1 MRKVPEN
8 QAGFLKLKTIQ
19 KKTNILFFVPIGNFL
34 ELYDYTL
41 YAVLLYIISPEFF
54 PSNSSSTSLLF
65 GMLSFALTMLIC
77 PLSAWFWGWY
87 GDRYGR
93 LPMLKQSIMLMAI
106 PSLLISLLPNYKEI
120 GILAPILLISCRI
133 LQAISASGEVMG
145 GKIFAMEHLGK
156 RNFGNVSGL
165 TSLGGSLGVGLAMGM
180 GLLIS
185 KTGIS
190 WRLPFFIGGSL
201 AIVGL
206 MIRRKLSESPEFI
219 SLLKNMPKNNN
230 KEAGIISIVK
240 QYKTEVIITIT
251 LGSLLGMLSYTI
263 SGFLSPYLISLGFSK
278 ETAYSMGLAGLFT
291 CAITS
296 FLTGRLID
304 KIGDARKIMNVN
316 ILSCIFIFPLS
327 FSLILLSAHGYNIIM
342 LYMAYILLGGV
353 LGINA
358 TCCSVIMYKLFT
370 PENRCRGVM
379 ICYALGIAIFGGFSP
394 LILQLLNGINHMLP
408 AGALTIATII
418 MYYIYI
424 KNMEKKHDALS

>member
-8 QAGFLKLKTIQ
+8 HTGFLKLTTIQ

-54 PSNSSSTSLLF
+54 PSNSTSTSLLF

-120 GILAPILLISCRI
+120 GVLAPILLILCRI

-156 RNFGNVSGL
+156 GNFGNVSGL

-190 WRLPFFIGGSL
+190 WRLPFFIGSSL

-206 MIRRKLSESPEFI
+206 IIRHKLSESPEFI

-263 SGFLSPYLISLGFSK
+263 SGFLSPYLISLGFNK
-278 ETAYSMGLAGLFT
+278 ETAYSIGLAGLFA

-296 FLTGRLID
+296 FLTGRFID
-304 KIGDARKIMNVN
+304 KIGNVRKIMNIN

-327 FSLILLSAHGYNIIM
+327 FSLILLSAHGYNIII
-342 LYMAYILLGGV
+342 LYMAYTLLGGV

-358 TCCSVIMYKLFT
+358 TCCSVIMYNLFT

-408 AGALTIATII
+408 AGALTTATII
-418 MYYIYI
+418 MYYIYV
-424 KNMEKKHDALS
+424 KNMEKKYDALS

>member
-65 GMLSFALTMLIC
+65 GMLSFALTMLIY

-418 MYYIYI
+418 MYYIYK

>member
-418 MYYIYI
+418 MYYIYK

>member
-394 LILQLLNGINHMLP
+394 LILQLLNAINHMLP

>member
-394 LILQLLNGINHMLP
+394 LILRLLNGINHMLP

>member
-206 MIRRKLSESPEFI
+206 MIRRKLSESPEII

>member
-1 MRKVPEN
+1 MREVPIDNTEFSN
-8 QAGFLKLKTIQ
+8 LTTTQ
-19 KKTNILFFVPIGNFL
+19 KKVKILFFASIGNFL

-41 YAVLLYIISPEFF
+41 YAVVLSVISAEFF
-54 PSNSSSTSLLF
+54 PSNSNSTSLLF

-93 LPMLKQSIMLMAI
+93 LPMLKQSIMLMAL

-120 GILAPILLISCRI
+120 GVLAPILLISCRI

-156 RNFGNVSGL
+156 RNFGSVAGL

-185 KTGIS
+185 KTDMS
-190 WRLPFFIGGSL
+190 WRIPFLIGGSL

-219 SLLKNMPKNNN
+219 HLLKNMPKNNN
-230 KEAGIISIVK
+230 QEIGIISIIK
-240 QYKTEVIITIT
+240 QYRTEVIITVT
-251 LGSLLGMLSYTI
+251 LGGLLGMLSYTI
-263 SGFLSPYLISLGFSK
+263 SAFLSPYLISLGFHK
-278 ETAYSMGLAGLFT
+278 ETAYSMGLIGLST

-296 FLTGRLID
+296 FLTGKFID
-304 KIGDARKIMNVN
+304 KIGNTRKIMNSN
-316 ILSCIFIFPLS
+316 ILLCILIFPLS
-327 FSLILLSAHGYNIIM
+327 FALILLSAHSYNIIM
-342 LYMAYILLGGV
+342 LSIAYILLGGI

-358 TCCSVIMYKLFT
+358 VCCSVIMYQLFT

-379 ICYALGIAIFGGFSP
+379 ICYALGIAIFGGFTP
-394 LILQLLNGINHMLP
+394 LILQLINGINHILP
-408 AGALTIATII
+408 AGILTVITII
-418 MYYIYI
+418 MYYIYT
-424 KNMEKKHDALS
+424 KNMRKKYDAMP